1 MSNISNYQRTEKV
14 WVVIPAAGI
23 GKRMQSDIPKQYL
36 TINDKTILEHT
47 LNCFTSH
54 PDVAGIIVILSSDDY
69 YWKKIKLS
77 AEASKK
83 PLYTVEGGK
92 ERSDSVMQGL
102 DYLAMVERL
111 DEKSWV
117 MVHDAA
123 RPCLLKKDI
132 DRLLSIRSDS
142 CVGGILASPVRDTM
156 KRAVVGENAGKNII
170 SQTESREN
178 LWHALTPQLFRLGEV
193 KEALETCLEKG
204 IVITD
209 EASALE
215 VMDKQVELVEGS
227 SNNIKI
233 TQAADLELA
242 TLLLLANASTTAFS
256 EESSA

>member
-1 MSNISNYQRTEKV
+1 
-14 WVVIPAAGI
+14 
-23 GKRMQSDIPKQYL
+23 MQSDIPKQYL
-36 TINDKTILEHT
+36 TINNKTILEHT

-54 PDVAGIIVILSSDDY
+54 PDVAGIIVVLSSDDY

-123 RPCLLKKDI
+123 RPCLLKKDV
-132 DRLLSIRSDS
+132 DALLSIRSDS
-142 CVGGILASPVRDTM
+142 CIGGILASPVRDTM
-156 KRAVVGENAGKNII
+156 KRAVADENVEKTVI

-178 LWHALTPQLFRLGEV
+178 LWHALTPQLFRLGEL
-193 KEALETCLEKG
+193 KEALETCFEKS

-215 VMDKQVELVEGS
+215 AMGKPVELVEGS
-227 SNNIKI
+227 SNNIKV
-233 TQAADLELA
+233 TQVADLELA
-242 TLLLLANASTTAFS
+242 TLLLLQNAFGGENKA
-256 EESSA
+256 